1 MKIIEALKVAYDY
14 IRTDENDK
22 VVEQTRALDGVDIS
36 IEEGDFV
43 CVLGHNGSGKSTL
56 AKLINGLNLPS
67 EGTIL
72 VSSKDTK
79 NEKQLW
85 DIRKETGM
93 VFQNPDNQII
103 ASVVEEDVGFGPE
116 NIGIPTDEI
125 WSRVDKALEAVGM
138 TKYRM
143 KSPNRL
149 SGGQKQRV
157 AIAGTMAMIPK
168 TIVLDEPTA
177 MLDPSGRAEVIRTV
191 RELNKT
197 QGVTIILITH
207 YMEETVDA
215 DRIIVMDQGK
225 VVMDGTPREVFKNV
239 KELKDIRMDV
249 PEVTELAWKLQNAG
263 MPIPDAVL
271 TRKELVACL
280 QECLPKQVDFQ
291 PNFVK
296 RKPYHMDI
304 TDPVMRIRHLSHV
317 YQQGTAMESYAL
329 KDISFDVQ
337 RGSIVGFIGHTGSG
351 KSTLT
356 QHLNGLLKATEGVI
370 EVNFR
375 DNTDLKADV
384 KGKAG
389 STQYRGGK
397 LISDI
402 TSDLKM
408 NPENSYYEG
417 AAQNKSDSIYR
428 EKPLNDSDAHGIGTG
443 FVNIYSEGFN
453 MKQLRFKVGLVFQY
467 PEYQLFEI
475 DVITD
480 VMFGP
485 KNQGLSDEEARKRA
499 EEALKMVGLNE
510 KFWHKSPFELSGGQK
525 RRVAIAGVLAM
536 QPEVLILDEPTA
548 GLDPAGRDDLFKQIK
563 NLHDKAQM
571 TIILV
576 SHSMDDVA
584 RYTDQVI
591 VLDHG
596 ELMMTGTPEE
606 IFKRYTELEK
616 MGLGAPQMTYFIH
629 DLKDVGIR
637 FEDRPDTVDEMAD
650 CIIDLW
656 KRYKKSGMSLIQE
669 KKEDSDCSLGENQ
682 NKVSS
687 GSIHHD
693 EAAAS
698 ISEKEVD

>member
-1 MKIIEALKVAYDY
+1 MKWLTAISQQVWVNKLKIIEAINLVYNY

-22 VVEQTRALDGVDIS
+22 VVESTRALDGVNVS
-36 IEEGDFV
+36 IDEGDFV

-67 EGTIL
+67 EGTLL
-72 VSSKDTK
+72 VSSKDTR
-79 NEKQLW
+79 NEQELW

-116 NIGIPTDEI
+116 NIGIPTEEI
-125 WSRVDKALEAVGM
+125 WKRVNTALEAVGM
-138 TKYRM
+138 TAYRM

-177 MLDPSGRAEVIRTV
+177 MLDPTGRAEVIRTIK
-191 RELNKT
+191 ELNKT

-225 VVMDGTPREVFKNV
+225 IVMDGTPKEVFKNV
-239 KELKDIRMDV
+239 EELKAIRMDV
-249 PEVTELAWKLQNAG
+249 PEVTELAWKLQKAG
-263 MPIPDAVL
+263 MPVPDSVL
-271 TRKELVACL
+271 TGKELVSCL
-280 QECLPKQVDFQ
+280 QKCLPKQVDFE

-296 RKPYHMDI
+296 RKPLHIDI
-304 TDPVMRIRHLSHV
+304 TDPVIRVRHLDHV
-317 YQQGTAMESYAL
+317 YQKGTAMESYAL
-329 KDISFDVQ
+329 KDVSFDVQ

-375 DNTDLKADV
+375 DNADLIKTGNNSKNVYKGSEPVSNV
-384 KGKAG
+384 KN
-389 STQYRGGK
+389 
-397 LISDI
+397 
-402 TSDLKM
+402 
-408 NPENSYYEG
+408 NPENSGNEEKKDG
-417 AAQNKSDSIYR
+417 ANADTLKETS
-428 EKPLNDSDAHGIGTG
+428 LNDSNESGQGTG
-443 FVNIYSEGFN
+443 FINIYDTNFN
-453 MKQLRFKVGLVFQY
+453 MKQLRFKIGLVFQY
-467 PEYQLFEI
+467 PEYQLFEV

-485 KNQGLSDEEARKRA
+485 KNQGLSEDEARKRA
-499 EEALKMVGLNE
+499 EEALKMVGLDS
-510 KFWHKSPFELSGGQK
+510 KFWKKSPFELSGGQK

-536 QPEVLILDEPTA
+536 HPEVLILDEPTA
-548 GLDPAGRDDLFKQIK
+548 GLDPAGRDDLFKQIRE
-563 NLHDKAQM
+563 LHDKVGM

-596 ELMMTGTPEE
+596 ELKMAGTPEE
-606 IFKRYTELEK
+606 IFKRYKELEG
-616 MGLGAPQMTYFIH
+616 MGLGAPQMTYLIH
-629 DLKDVGIR
+629 ELKDVGIR
-637 FEDRPDTVDEMAD
+637 FEDRPDTVSEMAD

-656 KRYKKSGMSLIQE
+656 KRYNESVKSNKNDASG
-669 KKEDSDCSLGENQ
+669 KEADR
-682 NKVSS
+682 
-687 GSIHHD
+687 
-693 EAAAS
+693 
-698 ISEKEVD
+698 

>member
-1 MKIIEALKVAYDY
+1 MKIIEALNLAYDY

-22 VVEQTRALDGVDIS
+22 VVEKTRALDGVNIS
-36 IEEGDFV
+36 IEEGTFV

-67 EGTIL
+67 EGTVL

-79 NEKQLW
+79 NEKDLW
-85 DIRKETGM
+85 EIRKETGM

-116 NIGIPTDEI
+116 NIGIPTEQI
-125 WSRVDKALEAVGM
+125 WERVNKALKAVGM
-138 TKYRM
+138 EAYRM

-191 RELNKT
+191 RELNRT
-197 QGVTIILITH
+197 EGVTIILITH

-215 DRIIVMDQGK
+215 DRIIVMDKGK
-225 VVMDGTPREVFKNV
+225 VVMDGTPREVFTHV
-239 KELKDIRMDV
+239 KKLKEIRMNV
-249 PEVTELAWKLQNAG
+249 PEVTELAWILKNQG

-271 TRKELVACL
+271 TREELVQHL
-280 QECLPKQVDFQ
+280 QKCLPKQVDFQ
-291 PNFVK
+291 PDFIK
-296 RKPYHMDI
+296 KKPKHIDI
-304 TDPVMRIRHLSHV
+304 TDPVIRVRDLSHV
-317 YQQGTAMESYAL
+317 YQKGTAMESYAL
-329 KDISFDVQ
+329 KDVSFDVQ
-337 RGSIVGFIGHTGSG
+337 RGSIIGFIGHTGSG

-356 QHLNGLLKATEGVI
+356 QHLNGLLKATDGVI

-375 DNTDLKADV
+375 DNTDLIKKGRKDRTKAAS
-384 KGKAG
+384 GIN
-389 STQYRGGK
+389 GK
-397 LISDI
+397 LISDMSENI
-402 TSDLKM
+402 KM
-408 NPENSYYEG
+408 NPDNSCNEG
-417 AAQNKSDSIYR
+417 VERSKKIGIYR
-428 EKPLNDSDAHGIGTG
+428 EEPLHEGEETGQGTG
-443 FVNIYSEGFN
+443 FVSIYTEGFD

-485 KNQGLSDEEARKRA
+485 KNQGLSEEEARKRA
-499 EEALKMVGLNE
+499 EEALSMVGLSKE
-510 KFWHKSPFELSGGQK
+510 LWKKSPFELSGGQK

-536 QPEVLILDEPTA
+536 HPEVLILDEPTA
-548 GLDPAGRDDLFKQIK
+548 GLDPAGRDDLFKQIRE
-563 NLHDKAQM
+563 LHDKASM

-596 ELMMTGTPEE
+596 ELKMTGTPEE
-606 IFKRYTELEK
+606 IFKRYKELEE
-616 MGLGAPQMTYFIH
+616 MGLGAPQMTYLIH
-629 DLKDVGIR
+629 ELKDVGIR
-637 FEDRPDTVDEMAD
+637 FEDRPDTVEEMAD
-650 CIIDLW
+650 CIVDLW
-656 KRYKKSGMSLIQE
+656 KRYI
-669 KKEDSDCSLGENQ
+669 
-682 NKVSS
+682 NK
-687 GSIHHD
+687 GG
-693 EAAAS
+693 AANVGA
-698 ISEKEVD
+698 SEKEAK

>member
-1 MKIIEALKVAYDY
+1 MKIIEALHLAYDY

-22 VVEQTRALDGVDIS
+22 IIEKTRALNDVNIS
-36 IEEGDFV
+36 IEEGTFV

-67 EGTIL
+67 EGVML

-79 NEKQLW
+79 NEKDLW

-116 NIGIPTDEI
+116 NIGVPTAEI
-125 WSRVDKALEAVGM
+125 WERVDKALRAVGM
-138 TKYRM
+138 EAYRM

-177 MLDPSGRAEVIRTV
+177 MLDPSGRAEVIKTV

-197 QGVTIILITH
+197 EGVTIILITH

-215 DRIIVMDQGK
+215 DRIIVMDQGN
-225 VVMDGTPREVFKNV
+225 VVMDGTPVEVFKNV

-249 PEVTELAWKLQNAG
+249 PEVTELAWMLRNAG
-263 MPIPDAVL
+263 LPVKEAIL
-271 TRKELVACL
+271 TRKELVECL
-280 QECLPKQVDFQ
+280 QNCLPKQVDFM
-291 PNFVK
+291 PDFVK
-296 RKPYHMDI
+296 KKPVHMDI
-304 TDPVMRIRHLSHV
+304 TDPVIRVRNLSHV
-317 YQQGTAMESYAL
+317 YQKGTAMESYAL
-329 KDISFDVQ
+329 KDVSFDVQ

-356 QHLNGLLKATEGVI
+356 QHLNGLLKATDGVI
-370 EVNFR
+370 EVNFK
-375 DNTDLKADV
+375 DNAELIRSKGGKPV
-384 KGKAG
+384 KPDKSG
-389 STQYRGGK
+389 YNGGK
-397 LISDI
+397 LISEL
-402 TSDLKM
+402 TSSMEM
-408 NPENSYYEG
+408 NPENSCYEG
-417 AAQNKSDSIYR
+417 VNSSNNTSVYR
-428 EKPLNDSDAHGIGTG
+428 EKPLHNGDASK
-443 FVNIYSEGFN
+443 FVSIYTEGFD

-485 KNQGLSDEEARKRA
+485 KNQGLSEEEARKRA
-499 EEALKMVGLNE
+499 EEALKMVGLSE
-510 KFWHKSPFELSGGQK
+510 KLWKKSPFELSGGQK

-536 QPEVLILDEPTA
+536 HPEVLILDEPTA
-548 GLDPAGRDDLFKQIK
+548 GLDPAGRDDLFKQIRQ
-563 NLHDKAQM
+563 LHDKVGM

-584 RYTDQVI
+584 RYTDQVV

-596 ELMMTGTPEE
+596 ELKMTGTPEE
-606 IFKRYTELEK
+606 IFKRYKELEE
-616 MGLGAPQMTYFIH
+616 MGLGAPQMTYLIH
-629 DLKDVGIR
+629 ELKDVGIR
-637 FEDRPDTVDEMAD
+637 FEDRPDTVKEMAD
-650 CIIDLW
+650 CIVDLW
-656 KRYKKSGMSLIQE
+656 KRYNSENKKNKSLASG
-669 KKEDSDCSLGENQ
+669 KGVN
-682 NKVSS
+682 
-687 GSIHHD
+687 
-693 EAAAS
+693 
-698 ISEKEVD
+698 